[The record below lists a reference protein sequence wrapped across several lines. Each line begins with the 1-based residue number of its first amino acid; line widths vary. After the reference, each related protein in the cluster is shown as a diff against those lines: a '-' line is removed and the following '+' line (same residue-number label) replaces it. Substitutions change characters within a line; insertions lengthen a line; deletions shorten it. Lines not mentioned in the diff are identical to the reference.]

1 MELKKGLDMSPCD
14 RSTVGHRGGEQLDSG
29 LSLLGKQER
38 VRALS
43 LPWGGVGTQGHH
55 QRAGYQELKQTW
67 WGCRASCSVLPCLPV
82 ASSSVADGGSF
93 PVRARACGEEVR
105 KHQAWGRNC

>member
-14 RSTVGHRGGEQLDSG
+14 RSTVGRRGGEQLDSG

-43 LPWGGVGTQGHH
+43 PPWGGVGTQGHH
-55 QRAGYQELKQTW
+55 QRAGYQELRL
-67 WGCRASCSVLPCLPV
+67 GGAVGLP
-82 ASSSVADGGSF
+82 AQSF
-93 PVRARACGEEVR
+93 PASLWHPLLWLMVAPFL
-105 KHQAWGRNC
+105 